1 MFDPLMAIT
10 RLIKPHTVIELGPCD
25 GRDSVQIA
33 EHCERLYSVEGREEN
48 VSETRHN
55 LDSHSGRVA
64 EVAVVHSEIQSYL
77 STVAPSLPRID
88 LVWARGVLY
97 HFENPCEVIQSLG
110 LLREKHH
117 FPVIGWTHLAEH
129 GNEQHDGHAGRWY
142 EEDPAGS
149 RLSSIGNQRSFWL
162 TPTAFNAAFQ
172 SAGFGNFAFLSE
184 PTPHETNGG
193 LVAYFVAGE

>member
-1 MFDPLMAIT
+1 MYDPLMAIT
-10 RLIKPHTVIELGPCD
+10 RLLRPSVVIELGPCD
-25 GRDSVQIA
+25 GRYSIQIS
-33 EHCERLYSVEGREEN
+33 EYCEKLYCIEGRKEN
-48 VSETRHN
+48 VAETRQSIQ
-55 LDSHSGRVA
+55 SHLKRVA
-64 EVAVVHSEIQSYL
+64 DVSVVHSEIQRYL
-77 STVAPSLPRID
+77 NTDAQALLRID

-110 LLREKHH
+110 SLREKHH

-129 GNEQHDGHAGRWY
+129 GDEQHEGRAGRWY
-142 EEDPAGS
+142 EEDPEGS

-162 TPTAFNAAFQ
+162 TPEAFMETFKA
-172 SAGFGNFAFLSE
+172 AGFANFAYISE